1 MSRSVWSVFLSH
13 RPGEKLLFYPQM
25 TLMAQIF

>member
-1 MSRSVWSVFLSH
+1 MSRLARGVFLSH
-13 RPGEKLLFYPQM
+13 SPGEKLLFYPQM